1 MNEQYIVRFPDGMR
15 HLIKERAVKN
25 RRTMNAEIIYC
36 IEQQLEAEKEKGV
49 KVAAGEQI
57 GVQAPAANNQHDVS
71 ASHQSITTE
80 R

>member
-1 MNEQYIVRFPDGMR
+1 MNEQYVVRFPDGMR

-36 IEQQLEAEKEKGV
+36 IEQQLEAEKKGV
-49 KVAAGEQI
+49 TEAATSSRHVQQPQI
-57 GVQAPAANNQHDVS
+57 IDGDRLN
-71 ASHQSITTE
+71 E

>member
-1 MNEQYIVRFPDGMR
+1 MNEQYVVRFPDGMR

-36 IEQQLEAEKEKGV
+36 IEQQLEVEKEKSV
-49 KVAAGEQI
+49 VE
-57 GVQAPAANNQHDVS
+57 APTS
-71 ASHQSITTE
+71 P

>member
-49 KVAAGEQI
+49 TEVAASSRHVEQS
-57 GVQAPAANNQHDVS
+57 QALNGD
-71 ASHQSITTE
+71 
-80 R
+80 RYDR

>member
-1 MNEQYIVRFPDGMR
+1 MQIEDKYIVRFPDGMR

-49 KVAAGEQI
+49 TEVAASSRHVEQS
-57 GVQAPAANNQHDVS
+57 QALNGD
-71 ASHQSITTE
+71 
-80 R
+80 RYDR

>member
-36 IEQQLEAEKEKGV
+36 IEQQLEADKEKGV
-49 KVAAGEQI
+49 TEVAASSRHIEQ
-57 GVQAPAANNQHDVS
+57 
-71 ASHQSITTE
+71 SHALNGDHCDE
-80 R
+80 

>member
-1 MNEQYIVRFPDGMR
+1 MNEQYVVRFPNGMR

-36 IEQQLEAEKEKGV
+36 IEQQLEVEKEKGV
-49 KVAAGEQI
+49 TEAATSSRHVQQPQI
-57 GVQAPAANNQHDVS
+57 IDRDRLN
-71 ASHQSITTE
+71 E

>member
-1 MNEQYIVRFPDGMR
+1 MNEQYVVRFPDGMR

-36 IEQQLEAEKEKGV
+36 IEQQLEVEKEKGV
-49 KVAAGEQI
+49 TEAATSSRH
-57 GVQAPAANNQHDVS
+57 VQQPQMIDGDRLN
-71 ASHQSITTE
+71 E